1 MRILASVKSRVKRG
15 RQGSGMRRV
24 QKPRRIF
31 WIASLLCTAL
41 IAFVGHTLL
50 RPPCVGVADNGDY
63 WRVMRPAGIEHLEP
77 VKRPGRFVQ
86 CEYRGFDGDLA
97 QGVSSPAVVAWLAKR
112 LSWGLSDGP
121 GRVDLR
127 QVGVLYLLLVVAIVG
142 LALARGAPPLLVT
155 LWTYV
160 LADPGY
166 FLFFN
171 SFYADPALL
180 VALLGVGLWL
190 VGADASA
197 RRGPRAEGAAVAS
210 GAGLVLLALLGGA
223 SKMQNVLFPAATL
236 LALGSLAWRPIS
248 RVRSA
253 WAARAG
259 SKALVATFGLL
270 VVLAIA
276 LPWLFF
282 RGPAPR
288 FPRVN
293 AYHAVFAGILQVT
306 DRPEAAADR
315 LDVHRAYLD
324 LPRRDVWSGRVP
336 LDHPVFDDLS
346 RLSRWRLLALYLG
359 EPAAVARSAR
369 RLAEALAAESPHRR
383 GTYPRGTGHRAY
395 AQLDLPWQLSRFRR
409 GVLAPWPGAIWM
421 VPVGAFLWLAL
432 SAARR
437 QWGGRQAAAL
447 FLLAFGASQ
456 LMVIVLGDG
465 FVALEQHL
473 LGARLAFDLLLL
485 LGLHSAA
492 GAAREAMTAN
502 REGVE
507 KTGEPRDRH
516 GSTLARDR

>member
-1 MRILASVKSRVKRG
+1 
-15 RQGSGMRRV
+15 
-24 QKPRRIF
+24 
-31 WIASLLCTAL
+31 
-41 IAFVGHTLL
+41 
-50 RPPCVGVADNGDY
+50 VADNGDY

-77 VKRPGRFVQ
+77 LERPGRFVQ

-97 QGVSSPAVVAWLAKR
+97 GSLSSPAVVAWLAKR
-112 LSWGLSDGP
+112 LSWSLADGP
-121 GRVDLR
+121 GRMDLR
-127 QVGVLYLLLVVAIVG
+127 QVGVLYLLLLAAIVG

-155 LWTYV
+155 AWTYV

-180 VALLGVGLWL
+180 VALLGVALWL
-190 VGADASA
+190 VAADASA
-197 RRGPRAEGAAVAS
+197 RHGPRPAGAVVAS

-223 SKMQNVLFPAATL
+223 SKMQNVLFPAAAL
-236 LALGSLAWRPIS
+236 LALGSLALRPAAGA
-248 RVRSA
+248 RSGPA
-253 WAARAG
+253 SRAG
-259 SKALVATFGLL
+259 SKVLVASLGLL
-270 VVLAIA
+270 AVLAVA

-485 LGLHSAA
+485 LGLYTGVDAGWGRLRRLRTGGSRMVDSAA
-492 GAAREAMTAN
+492 CRPAERS
-502 REGVE
+502 
-507 KTGEPRDRH
+507 P
-516 GSTLARDR
+516 

>member
-1 MRILASVKSRVKRG
+1 
-15 RQGSGMRRV
+15 MRRV
-24 QKPRRIF
+24 QKPPRIL

-50 RPPCVGVADNGDY
+50 RPPCFGVADNGDY

-77 VKRPGRFVQ
+77 VERPGRFVQ

-127 QVGVLYLLLVVAIVG
+127 QAGVLYLLLLAAIVG
-142 LALARGAPPLLVT
+142 LALARDAPPLLVT
-155 LWTYV
+155 VWTYV

-180 VALLGVGLWL
+180 VALLGVALWL
-190 VGADASA
+190 AGADAPA
-197 RRGPRAEGAAVAS
+197 RRGRPAGAVVAS
-210 GAGLVLLALLGGA
+210 GLGLVLLALLGGA
-223 SKMQNVLFPAATL
+223 SKMQNVLFPAAAL
-236 LALGSLAWRPIS
+236 LALGSLAWPPPDRA
-248 RVRSA
+248 RSGPA
-253 WAARAG
+253 SRAG
-259 SKALVATFGLL
+259 SKVFVASLGMLA
-270 VVLAIA
+270 VLAVA

-306 DRPEAAADR
+306 DRPEVAADR
-315 LDVHRAYLD
+315 LGVPRAYLD

-346 RLSRWRLLALYLG
+346 RLSRWRLLGLYLS
-359 EPAAVARSAR
+359 EPAAVVRSAH
-369 RLAEALAAESPHRR
+369 RLAEALAEESPHRR
-383 GTYPRGTGHRAY
+383 GTYPRGTGHPAY
-395 AQLDLPWQLSRFRR
+395 AQLDVPWQVSRLRHP
-409 GVLAPWPGAIWM
+409 VLAPWPGAIWL
-421 VPVGAFLWLAL
+421 VPAGALLWLLL

-437 QWGGRQAAAL
+437 QWGGSEAAAV

-456 LMVIVLGDG
+456 LVVVVLGDG

-473 LGARLAFDLLLL
+473 LGARLAFDLLLP
-485 LGLHSAA
+485 LGLHT
-492 GAAREAMTAN
+492 AARAVGE
-502 REGVE
+502 RSRR
-507 KTGEPRDRH
+507 TGQ
-516 GSTLARDR
+516 G